1 MLEAGKLRHRFT
13 VQARTNV
20 RDPVTG
26 ETVVAWSTAHQNVPG
41 SYEPLSARELIASQ
55 AQQSSVTARVVM
67 RKLDGLTAQHRLL
80 HVCCGGGVLNIE
92 GLVPDPD
99 SGVEWV
105 TLPVS
110 VGVSDGE

>member
-13 VQARTNV
+13 VQARENDQ
-20 RDPVTG
+20 DPVTG
-26 ETVVAWSTAHQNVPG
+26 ETVVTWATAHENVPG
-41 SYEPLSARELIASQ
+41 SYEPLSARELIVAQ
-55 AQQSSVTARVVM
+55 AQQSPVSARVVM
-67 RKLDGLTAQHRLL
+67 RKLAGLTAQHRLL

-92 GLVPDPD
+92 GVLPDPN

-110 VGVSDGE
+110 AGVSDGE